1 VDIQAGLLNN
11 TVNFTYNHPQ
21 FSYLGPNPSVSVEA
35 PQITVNTVNNPVDF
49 TGFSSAYF
57 YATVGDLTANGDVLF
72 ADLVAAGSITNNS
85 GGISGGSSLVAGGD
99 ITSYGDLGADQITA
113 GGSVTVGGVLRAQSL
128 TANDSLNVT
137 GLIRPHVSATATTE
151 HVFNISDLTAA
162 SGIAFQ
168 GDDATSTQPA
178 TSGRRLSV
186 TTDSTSPQVFEP
198 SQPGSGYINGQIDFG
213 GGDGNSSYPQAG
225 NGGYFSFTHKGDIQL
240 TNNYQI
246 LAGPGNPYS
255 PGGEGNGGTILLTTD
270 NQFIMDGDYPGTAL
284 EAAGLTNPSKSGG
297 LVSVLS
303 QLTSGTGIQISNS
316 SQILAITT
324 AAATTGSRIELRTQG
339 ADVIVNG
346 GLYQVSLDTQQ
357 TTAKV
362 NQVLIDTG
370 GTTGWVN
377 LNQMSVITDL
387 LKVRGQSVT
396 LNNSYLNASTVKIYA
411 TGSLTFGL
419 GNTILANT
427 IVLASPTITV
437 GSPIIITGSP
447 TVNVYSGSTLGVSDF
462 SGGSPTITNQA
473 YSLAPAF

>member
-1 VDIQAGLLNN
+1 
-11 TVNFTYNHPQ
+11 
-21 FSYLGPNPSVSVEA
+21 
-35 PQITVNTVNNPVDF
+35 
-49 TGFSSAYF
+49 
-57 YATVGDLTANGDVLF
+57 
-72 ADLVAAGSITNNS
+72 
-85 GGISGGSSLVAGGD
+85 
-99 ITSYGDLGADQITA
+99 
-113 GGSVTVGGVLRAQSL
+113 
-128 TANDSLNVT
+128 
-137 GLIRPHVSATATTE
+137 
-151 HVFNISDLTAA
+151 
-162 SGIAFQ
+162 
-168 GDDATSTQPA
+168 
-178 TSGRRLSV
+178 
-186 TTDSTSPQVFEP
+186 
-198 SQPGSGYINGQIDFG
+198 
-213 GGDGNSSYPQAG
+213 
-225 NGGYFSFTHKGDIQL
+225 
-240 TNNYQI
+240 
-246 LAGPGNPYS
+246 
-255 PGGEGNGGTILLTTD
+255 
-270 NQFIMDGDYPGTAL
+270 MDGDYPGTAL

-303 QLTSGTGIQISNS
+303 QLTSGTGIQISDS

-339 ADVIVNG
+339 ADIIVNG